1 MAGQFKWVFVVL
13 LSYSFTPNALAT
25 NQVFQDF
32 FFNVCSNPSGILL
45 TRCAETDGALG
56 NLSSD
61 SESSLNPSQV
71 SSSLRGRE
79 SLAQNK
85 TQQAGAASAMSNEA
99 SASEGALSLGPLS
112 ILINTHSLQE
122 DLDARVDVDLERGYE
137 LSGYGFDIGLDYTFE
152 QWIVGAFVSW
162 QNQELDYD
170 VENPGTNFQPSGN
183 AGSNETDSIGLT
195 LYAARQLGEQT
206 YVDFSFGYVSS
217 EYDFERRALFQESN
231 RAIQAT
237 QVVTSGEAD
246 GRDTW
251 AAVSLGHTFRFG
263 AWGIIPSVGVTHSE
277 FQLDSYTER
286 DLSSSGLALNVDS
299 SKQQSTL
306 LQGGVKFTYAFSGSN
321 AVWQPELQIDYIS
334 EMGDKNV
341 TTNISF
347 QQDNDNNTLSLQSD
361 SRDRQAVNVG
371 MGIVVVGR
379 NGWSGFLQ
387 FKTTLGLNDLDR
399 KQWLAG
405 LRVTL

>member
-1 MAGQFKWVFVVL
+1 MAGQFRWVFVVL
-13 LSYSFTPNALAT
+13 LSYSFTPNALAA

-32 FFNVCSNPSGILL
+32 FFNVCSNPSGILA

-85 TQQAGAASAMSNEA
+85 TQQAGTIPAMSNEA
-99 SASEGALSLGPLS
+99 STSEGALSLGPLS
-112 ILINTHSLQE
+112 ILINTRSLQE

-137 LSGYGFDIGLDYTFE
+137 LSGYGIDIGLDYTFE
-152 QWIVGAFVSW
+152 QWIFGGFVSW

-170 VENPGTNFQPSGN
+170 VEIPGTNFQPNGN

-195 LYAARQLGEQT
+195 LYAARQLGERT

-217 EYDFERRALFQESN
+217 EYNFERRALFQESN

-237 QVVTSGEAD
+237 QVATSGEAD

-251 AAVSLGHTFRFG
+251 AAVSLGHTFSYG
-263 AWGIIPSVGVTHSE
+263 AWGIVPSVGVTQSE
-277 FQLDSYTER
+277 FQRDGYSER

-306 LQGGVKFTYAFSGSN
+306 LQGGVKFTYAFSGTN

-334 EMGDKNV
+334 EIGDKNI

-347 QQDNDNNTLSLQSD
+347 QQDNNNNTLRLQSD
-361 SRDRQAVNVG
+361 SRDRQSVNVG

-399 KQWLAG
+399 EQWLAG